1 MKKDKKDAILRA
13 RFPIVIADKVSIEAK
28 SQGVLNV
35 SDYIRVAVFE
45 KLSRDTG
52 KTISELLE
60 R

>member
-35 SDYIRVAVFE
+35 SDYLRVAVLE

-52 KTISELLE
+52 KTIPELLE